1 MFGMLVLA
9 AIIIFAVNLAV
20 RTINSPSRIGARG
33 ERAVAGRLRNG
44 LPDEYQIL
52 NDTYLPLPDGTTTQ
66 IDHIV
71 VSQYGIFVVETKTYS
86 GWIFGNENSAKW
98 TQTIYHCK
106 HSFQNPIRQ
115 NYRHICALSD
125 NLKIPRDYFK
135 SVVAFTG
142 DCDFRTEMPEGV
154 VYSRKAAQYIRS
166 FTTPWI
172 KPSQVHEIVS
182 AIQAWQGTISEE
194 RKSARPE
201 PQASPQRGERGR
213 VFTQMSHL
221 RRTHGRPPS
230 SFRRQALLRLQE
242 LSEMPW
248 NRQYRPIATYRTVS
262 SSSQLVVAR
271 FESFD
276 RFIAHA
282 DLPTPSAAENTLP
295 LPSLALRASM
305 VW

>member
-1 MFGMLVLA
+1 MLGMLVIVA
-9 AIIIFAVNLAV
+9 VIAFAVNLAV
-20 RTINSPSRIGARG
+20 KAINSPSRIGARG

-115 NYRHICALSD
+115 NYRHICALAD
-125 NLKIPRDYFK
+125 NLKIPKDYFK

-166 FTTPWI
+166 FTTPRI
-172 KPSQVHEIVS
+172 KQSQVAEIAN
-182 AIQAWQGTISEE
+182 AILAWQGTVSEE
-194 RKSARPE
+194 RKSAHV
-201 PQASPQRGERGR
+201 QN
-213 VFTQMSHL
+213 L
-221 RRTHGRPPS
+221 KRRH
-230 SFRRQALLRLQE
+230 
-242 LSEMPW
+242 SEV
-248 NRQYRPIATYRTVS
+248 R
-262 SSSQLVVAR
+262 
-271 FESFD
+271 
-276 RFIAHA
+276 A
-282 DLPTPSAAENTLP
+282 DSPTPKCPFCGGEMVMRHRRSDGAAFYGCRKY
-295 LPSLALRASM
+295 PSCKGIVNIAQ
-305 VW
+305 

>member
-166 FTTPWI
+166 FTTPRI

-194 RKSARPE
+194 RKSAHVQNLKRRHSE
-201 PQASPQRGERGR
+201 VRADSPAPKCPLCGGEMVMR
-213 VFTQMSHL
+213 H
-221 RRTHGRPPS
+221 RRSDGAAFYGCRKYPS
-230 SFRRQALLRLQE
+230 CKGIV
-242 LSEMPW
+242 
-248 NRQYRPIATYRTVS
+248 NIA
-262 SSSQLVVAR
+262 Q
-271 FESFD
+271 
-276 RFIAHA
+276 
-282 DLPTPSAAENTLP
+282 
-295 LPSLALRASM
+295 
-305 VW
+305 